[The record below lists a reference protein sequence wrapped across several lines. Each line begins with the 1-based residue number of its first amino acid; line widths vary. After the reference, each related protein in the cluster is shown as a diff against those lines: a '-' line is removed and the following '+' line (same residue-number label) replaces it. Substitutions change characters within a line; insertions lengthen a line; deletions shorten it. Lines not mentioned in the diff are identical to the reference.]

1 MNRRILIVD
10 DEQNLLNSLKRQ
22 LRKHFHIETALGP
35 EQGLNCIKTQ
45 PPFAVIVS
53 DLRMPVM
60 DGIEFL
66 AQAAKLKPHS
76 VRIMLTGN
84 ADLQNAIKAVNEG
97 NIYRFLTKPCAIEL
111 LANVLNQAVEQ
122 YRLIT
127 AEKELLNQ
135 TLKGSIKVMS
145 ELLSLVNPEALGRS
159 SRIRRYATDISKQL
173 GISNLWLIETAAMLS
188 QIGCVLLPEETIKKL
203 YQGQQLTPDESQLF
217 DMHPGIAANLITKI
231 PRMQPVA
238 DIIAFQDKR
247 FDGSDQPEGARKG
260 KDLPLGAR
268 ILKVIL
274 DFDMLE
280 SKGFR
285 QDKALAQLKK
295 QWKWYDPSILKAL
308 EIFLGGKRR
317 YIEKKIPLTSLKAG
331 MLLSEDITTSKGQ
344 LLISR
349 GEEVSPILIKRL
361 TNFAS
366 KTKIKEPIC
375 VSVSLNQP
383 KVMKGGI

>member
-1 MNRRILIVD
+1 MNNRILIVD

-35 EQGLNCIKTQ
+35 EQGLKCITSQ

-53 DLRMPVM
+53 DLRMPGM

-66 AQAAKLKPHS
+66 AQAAKLKPNS

-97 NIYRFLTKPCAIEL
+97 NIYRFLTKPCAIDL
-111 LANVLNQAVEQ
+111 LANVLQQGVKQ
-122 YRLIT
+122 YQLVT
-127 AEKELLNQ
+127 AEKELLNK

-159 SRIRRYATDISKQL
+159 SRIRRYAADISRQL
-173 GISNLWLIETAAMLS
+173 GITNLWLIETAAMLS

-203 YQGQQLTPDESQLF
+203 YKGQQLSPDESQLF
-217 DMHPGIAANLITKI
+217 DMHPGIAANLIAKI

-247 FDGSDQPEGARKG
+247 YDGSDQPLGAKKE
-260 KDLPLGAR
+260 KDIPLGAR
-268 ILKVIL
+268 ILKVVL

-280 SKGFR
+280 SKGFSPH
-285 QDKALAQLKK
+285 DALNQLKK
-295 QWKWYDPSILKAL
+295 QWKWYDPSVLKAL
-308 EIFLGGKRR
+308 ELFLGGRAK
-317 YIEKKIPLTSLKAG
+317 YVIKKIPLTSLKPG
-331 MLLSEDITTSKGQ
+331 MLLREDITTTRGQ

-349 GEEVSPILIKRL
+349 GEEVSPMLIKRL
-361 TNFAS
+361 RNFAD

-375 VSVSLNQP
+375 VSASQ
-383 KVMKGGI
+383 

>member
-66 AQAAKLKPHS
+66 AQAAKLKPNS

-97 NIYRFLTKPCAIEL
+97 NIYRFLTKPCAIDL

-159 SRIRRYATDISKQL
+159 SRIRRYATDISRQM

-217 DMHPGIAANLITKI
+217 DMHPGIAANLIAKI

-238 DIIAFQDKR
+238 DIIALQDKR
-247 FDGSDQPEGARKG
+247 FDGSDQPEGGRKG
-260 KDLPLGAR
+260 KDIPLGAR

-280 SKGFR
+280 SKGFS

-295 QWKWYDPSILKAL
+295 QWKWYDPSVLKAL
-308 EIFLGGKRR
+308 ERFLGGKSR
-317 YIEKKIPLTSLKAG
+317 YVEKKIPLASLKAG
-331 MLLSEDITTSKGQ
+331 MLLSEDITTIKGQ

-361 TNFAS
+361 KNFAV

-375 VSVSLNQP
+375 VSVSLNQTAL
-383 KVMKGGI
+383 VKGGL

>member
-1 MNRRILIVD
+1 MNNRILIVD

-35 EQGLNCIKTQ
+35 EQGLKCITSQ

-53 DLRMPVM
+53 DLRMPGM

-66 AQAAKLKPHS
+66 AQAAKLKPNS

-97 NIYRFLTKPCAIEL
+97 NIYRFLTKPCAIDL
-111 LANVLNQAVEQ
+111 LANVLQQGVKQ
-122 YRLIT
+122 YQLVT
-127 AEKELLNQ
+127 AEKELLNK

-159 SRIRRYATDISKQL
+159 SRIRRYAADISRQL
-173 GISNLWLIETAAMLS
+173 GITNLWLIETAAMLS

-203 YQGQQLTPDESQLF
+203 YKGQQLSPDESQLF
-217 DMHPGIAANLITKI
+217 DMHPGIAANLIAKI

-247 FDGSDQPEGARKG
+247 YDGSDQALGAKKE
-260 KDLPLGAR
+260 KDIPLGAR
-268 ILKVIL
+268 ILKVVL

-280 SKGFR
+280 SKGFSPH
-285 QDKALAQLKK
+285 DALNQLKK
-295 QWKWYDPSILKAL
+295 QWKWYDPSVLKAL
-308 EIFLGGKRR
+308 ELFLGGRAK
-317 YIEKKIPLTSLKAG
+317 YVIKKIPLTSLKPG
-331 MLLSEDITTSKGQ
+331 MLLREDITTTRGQ

-349 GEEVSPILIKRL
+349 GEEVSPMLIKRL
-361 TNFAS
+361 RNFAD

-375 VSVSLNQP
+375 VSASQ
-383 KVMKGGI
+383 